1 MNEKSQLKKIG
12 GKRKK
17 TYSQEPAI
25 PEPDKFIN
33 RELSWLEFNRRVLEE
48 AIAESTPL
56 LERIKFLGIFTSN
69 LDEFFM
75 KRVGAFKRQI
85 AAGLIHISSDGL
97 TPLEQLASIRR
108 KLLPMLDDQAKCF
121 FERII
126 PELKKTGV
134 FILNWEQLTEKQKK
148 IASDYFNRNV
158 FPVLTPLM
166 VDSGHPF
173 PFISNLSTSLGLIV
187 KNPLTGDT
195 SFARVKI
202 PPVLPQYVLISDDT
216 KKAEFTFI
224 SLISM
229 VQNKLEMLFPR
240 MEILEVLPFRITRN
254 ADVEREEED
263 ADDLLALIEQEIK
276 QRKFEK
282 VVRLEYSG
290 GKADGVLS
298 LLCEEL
304 DLTNNDTYELKGILD
319 YTTLKP
325 IVDLNIPSLHY
336 PPWTP
341 VVAPLLAEEQA
352 NIFNILKK
360 TDILVHHP
368 YEDFTT
374 SVERFLNA
382 AVTDPDVLAIKM
394 TLYRTGEESPFIPM
408 LIRAAE
414 EGKQVVSVIELKARF
429 DEERNIYWAQM
440 MEKAGIHVV
449 YGIVGLK
456 THAKTTLVVRREG
469 DGVRCYVH
477 IGTGNYHTHTA
488 KLYTD
493 LGLLTSNELITA
505 DIVELFN
512 FLTGYSM
519 KKEYNKLLVAP
530 INMRERFL
538 ELIEREIA
546 NQKAGKPSG
555 IIAKMNSLE
564 DDKIIKALYKASEAG
579 VDIKLIVRGFCCL
592 KPKVPKLSSNISVVS
607 IVGRFLEHS
616 RIFYFRNGAEK
627 LIDGELFIGSADWMY
642 RNLLARVEVVAP
654 IEQKTLK
661 QRCLEI
667 LDVML
672 RDTRQAWEMQSDG
685 SYIRRSALK
694 EGEKPIDVGTHC
706 FLMNLSL
713 ERSRVSK

>member
-1 MNEKSQLKKIG
+1 MKKIG
-12 GKRKK
+12 EKRKIN
-17 TYSQEPAI
+17 TLQEPAL
-25 PEPDKFIN
+25 PEPDKFLN

-48 AIAESTPL
+48 AIDERTPL
-56 LERIKFLGIFTSN
+56 LERIRFLGIFTSN

-85 AAGLIHISSDGL
+85 AAGLLHRSADGL
-97 TPLEQLASIRR
+97 TPHEQIIAIRQ
-108 KLLPMLDDQAKCF
+108 KIVPMLEEESCCF
-121 FERII
+121 NNKID
-126 PELKKTGV
+126 PELKKNGIV
-134 FILNWEQLTEKQKK
+134 ILEWKQLTEKQRGF
-148 IASDYFNRNV
+148 AEDYFNKNV

-202 PPVLPQYVLISDDT
+202 PPVLPQYIAIPHDSKKSDLN
-216 KKAEFTFI
+216 FI
-224 SLISM
+224 SLMSII
-229 VQNKLEMLFPR
+229 QNNAETLFPK
-240 MEILEVLPFRITRN
+240 MEIVEMMPFRITRN

-282 VVRLEYSG
+282 AVRLEYC
-290 GKADGVLS
+290 GKAGQVFS

-304 DLTNNDTYELKGILD
+304 ELTEQDTYELKGILD

-325 IVDLNIPSLHY
+325 ISELNIPQLHY
-336 PPWTP
+336 PQWNP
-341 VVAPLLAEEQA
+341 VVLPQFAERKS

-360 TDILVHHP
+360 SDVLLHHP

-374 SVERFLNA
+374 SVEHFLSS
-382 AVTDPDVLAIKM
+382 AVNDPAVLAIKM
-394 TLYRTGEESPFIPM
+394 TLYRTGEESPFVPM

-414 EGKQVVSVIELKARF
+414 AGKQVVSVIELKARF

-469 DGVRCYVH
+469 DTVRCYAH
-477 IGTGNYHTHTA
+477 IGTGNYHTQTA
-488 KLYTD
+488 RLYTD

-519 KKEYNKLLVAP
+519 KKEYRKLMVAP

-538 ELIEREIA
+538 EFIEREIT
-546 NQKAGKPSG
+546 NCKAGKPAG

-564 DDKIIKALYKASEAG
+564 DDKIIKALYNASEAG
-579 VDIKLIVRGFCCL
+579 VEIKLIVRGFCCL
-592 KPKVPKLSSNISVVS
+592 KPKVPNLSSNISVLSV
-607 IVGRFLEHS
+607 IGRFLEHS
-616 RIFYFRNGAEK
+616 RIFYFRNGAK
-627 LIDGELFIGSADWMY
+627 NLIDGELFIGSADWMY
-642 RNLLARVEVVAP
+642 RNLLARVEIITP
-654 IEQKTLK
+654 IEQKSLK
-661 QRCLEI
+661 QKCLEI
-667 LDVML
+667 LDVIL

-685 SYIRRSALK
+685 SYTRRTSLK
-694 EGEKPIDVGTHC
+694 EGEKPIEIGTHN
-706 FLMNLSL
+706 FLMNLTM
-713 ERSRVSK
+713 ERNKA